1 MNTRAQSGIIAV
13 QDAID
18 NYFELSLYLL
28 VLTGF
33 GTLAGTGG
41 LDLPSIMLTGCA
53 LAFRGFLLARR
64 RRLIISD
71 RWTTPLSIAYLVFF
85 AIDYLAFSRSF
96 LPATVHLAL
105 FGVVVRMFSVRRE
118 RDYLTLAI
126 LAFLMVLAAAV
137 LTVDSVFLFSFAV
150 FMLMAVATFVLM
162 EMRRSGH
169 AANIHPRHSR
179 DPQEHRR
186 LAFALVRVT
195 PVLMGMILICG
206 AAMFFVM
213 PRMSAGYLGG
223 YSLGSDIASGFSDHV
238 QLGQIGE
245 IQQSNSVVMHIQI
258 DGDTTG
264 RYDLHWRGVT
274 LADFDGHMW
283 SNAREQFLLRRRA
296 DDSFAV
302 LEPDSVEQSAGRRE
316 NLIHYRVLME
326 PIGTNVFFLAPW
338 ARTLRGDYRMVGAD
352 FGGGVYDFDSRRSI
366 SRYEATSDI
375 ATPTAEELREAGSEY
390 SRAIT
395 AKYLRLPALDPRVPQ
410 LAAQITRSA
419 NNDYDKA
426 AAMEQYLRTRF
437 GYTLQLPQTRL
448 QDPIANFLFERK
460 EGHCEFF
467 ASAMAVM
474 LRTQGIPSRVVN
486 GFRTDEF
493 NDITGSYVVRAKDAH
508 AWVEAYFPGYG
519 WQMFDP
525 TPSGAASGTR
535 HGWAR
540 LALYLDAMSS
550 FWRDWIVSYDSSH
563 QFTLGQ
569 AAVSG
574 SRSLWVGARKWAR
587 EKYAS
592 MLAWARRSQERVEHS
607 PIPWAVTG
615 VLIALAILL
624 LANLARILRTIHE
637 AWVSAH
643 PERSPE
649 LAASIWYERMARKVA
664 GTGVRRRRSQTAGE
678 FLRKIEDRR
687 LREPVARF
695 TAVYQSA
702 RFGNSSEDA
711 SRLPELYEEV
721 AAATRLRRE
730 VGGYVSREQGDR

>member
-1 MNTRAQSGIIAV
+1 MSLSTQSGIIPV

-18 NYFELSLYLL
+18 KYFELSLYLL

-41 LDLPSIMLTGCA
+41 LDLPSIVLTGAA
-53 LAFRGFLLARR
+53 LAFRGYLLAKR
-64 RRLIISD
+64 RRLVISE
-71 RWTTPLSIAYLVFF
+71 RWTTPLSVAYLVFF
-85 AIDYLAFSRSF
+85 AIDYLLFSRAF

-169 AANIHPRHSR
+169 GANIQARHSR
-179 DPQEHRR
+179 DPQEHRH
-186 LAFALVRVT
+186 LAFALVRFT
-195 PVLMGMILICG
+195 PMLMGMILVCG
-206 AAMFFVM
+206 AAIFFVM

-223 YSLGSDIASGFSDHV
+223 YSFGTDIASGFSDHV

-283 SNAREQFLLRRRA
+283 SNSREQFLLRRRA
-296 DDSFAV
+296 DDTFAV
-302 LEPDSVEQSAGRRE
+302 PGPDVTRESEVGRE

-326 PIGTNVFFLAPW
+326 PVGTNVFFLAPW
-338 ARTLRGDYRMVGAD
+338 AQVIRGDYRMVGAD
-352 FGGGVYDFDSRRSI
+352 FGGAVYDFDSRRSI

-375 ATPTAEELREAGSEY
+375 AAPSAQELRGAGNAY
-390 SRAIT
+390 PKAI
-395 AKYLRLPALDPRVPQ
+395 AGKYLRLPALDPRVPQ
-410 LAAQITRSA
+410 LAAQITRSSK
-419 NNDYDKA
+419 NDYDKA
-426 AAMEQYLRTRF
+426 AALEQYLRTRF

-448 QDPIANFLFERK
+448 NDPIANFLFERK

-540 LALYLDAMSS
+540 LGLYLDAMSS

-574 SRSLWVGARKWAR
+574 SRSLWVGSRKWAR
-587 EKYAS
+587 QKYAS
-592 MLAWARRSQERVEHS
+592 MLAWARRSQQRVELS
-607 PIPWAVTG
+607 PTRWALTG
-615 VLIALAILL
+615 GVIALTILL
-624 LANLARILRTIHE
+624 LANLGRIVRMIHE
-637 AWVSAH
+637 GWVRAH
-643 PERSPE
+643 PQRSPE
-649 LAASIWYERMARKVA
+649 LAAAIWYERMARTVA
-664 GTGVRRRRSQTAGE
+664 RKGVRKTHSQTAGE
-678 FLRKIEDRR
+678 FLRKIDDQR

-695 TAVYQSA
+695 TAVYESA

-721 AAATRLRRE
+721 AAATRRRRE
-730 VGGYVSREQGDR
+730 AASYVPREQAHR